1 MATDARFIIL
11 NELLQFYCKKP
22 AISNNSS
29 EMYDYYHMNEAV
41 LRVKDIVLNVS
52 DIKIL
57 LDNSSALTNKVPYM
71 LKIMPG
77 HLFPSV
83 TSGLGVYLNQGVY
96 LRQAFIIFVTS
107 HPSQIN
113 YYSYTW

>member
-29 EMYDYYHMNEAV
+29 EMYDYSHMNEAV
-41 LRVKDIVLNVS
+41 LRVKDIVC

-77 HLFPSV
+77 LLFPSV

-96 LRQAFIIFVTS
+96 LRQAFITFVTS